1 MSGAP
6 APVES
11 PRRAVLLG
19 VGNILLTDEGV
30 GVRAVERFGERYVLP
45 EGVEILDGG
54 TSAMEML
61 DELENL
67 DLLVVVDCVRVGR
80 PPASVVVLTGDE
92 VPAFFRQRLSPHQV
106 GLSDVFAT
114 MLLTGRAPQ
123 AIVVIGVQP
132 VAIEL
137 SMSLTPE
144 VEAVMPEVLDAIH
157 ANFEA
162 NGYTVSPR
170 QGEAREAA

>member
-1 MSGAP
+1 
-6 APVES
+6 
-11 PRRAVLLG
+11 
-19 VGNILLTDEGV
+19 
-30 GVRAVERFGERYVLP
+30 
-45 EGVEILDGG
+45 
-54 TSAMEML
+54 MEML

-137 SMSLTPE
+137 SMSLTQE

-157 ANFEA
+157 ASFEA

>member
-1 MSGAP
+1 MSPAP
-6 APVES
+6 APAEAA
-11 PRRAVLLG
+11 RRAVLLG

-30 GVRAVERFGERYVLP
+30 GVRAVERFGERYALP

-67 DLLVVVDCVRVGR
+67 DLLVVVDCVRVGKA
-80 PPASVVVLTGDE
+80 PASVVVLTDDE

-114 MLLTGRAPQ
+114 MLLTGRAPR

-144 VEAVMPEVLDAIH
+144 VEAVMPEVFDAIH
-157 ANFEA
+157 GTFGAH
-162 NGYTVSPR
+162 GYEVTPR
-170 QGEAREAA
+170 RRDDKAAA